1 MKKLF
6 THLVITA
13 LTISVFA
20 QSPEKLSYQ
29 AVIRNS
35 SGALVTNHAVGMK
48 ISILQGSATGTVI
61 FSETYSPAPQTNA
74 NGLVTIE
81 IGGGTPVTGTFSS
94 VNWSVGPYFLKT
106 ETDPSGGASYTITG
120 TSQLLSVPYALH
132 AKSAETYNETDPV
145 FGASPAKGI
154 TSGGI
159 TNWNTAY
166 SWGNH
171 AGLYRPVSWVP
182 GWTEV
187 TGKPTVFPPSTH
199 SHPAG
204 EITGILPIA
213 NGGTNAS
220 TAESARSNL
229 GATTLGANLFTLPNP
244 SAIRFLMI
252 SADNTV
258 SLREASYFRKDIG
271 AGTVTIINTTDGIT
285 GGPITSSGTVGLT
298 GQALALHNLSTNG
311 FIVRT
316 GAGAFVTRSLNDGS
330 GIVITNQDG
339 VAGTPTISAKTY
351 SVGDWAFGGIVFWI
365 DATGQHGLVCDKR
378 DLDGGSGVRWYAGTD
393 EWTMARGDG
402 PGAGQLNTA
411 IIIAVQRLGDA
422 SIYAA
427 RLCNEVQAT
436 QNYKNYGDWYLPS
449 EEELYLM
456 YENRTA
462 INNTVSSY
470 SGGAAFVSTL
480 YWSSKE
486 YSNTLARYVNFSN
499 GNVGSATKGQLYRV
513 RAVRKF

>member
-20 QSPEKLSYQ
+20 QSPQKLSYQ
-29 AVIRNS
+29 VVIRNS

-48 ISILQGSATGTVI
+48 ISILQGSVTGTVI

-74 NGLVTIE
+74 NGLITIE
-81 IGGGTPVTGTFSS
+81 IGSGTPVAGSFSS
-94 VNWSVGPYFLKT
+94 VNWSAGPYFLKT
-106 ETDPSGGASYTITG
+106 EADPSGGSSYTITG

-132 AKSAETYNETDPV
+132 SKSAENYNESDPV
-145 FGASPAKGI
+145 FGSSPAKGI

-166 SWGNH
+166 GWGNH
-171 AGLYRPVSWVP
+171 SGLYRLASWVP
-182 GWTEV
+182 GWTEI
-187 TGKPTVFPPSTH
+187 TGKPTVFPPLTH
-199 SHPAG
+199 NHPAG

-220 TAESARSNL
+220 TAESARINL

-244 SAIRFLMI
+244 SAIRFIMI
-252 SADNTV
+252 NTDNTV
-258 SLREASYFRKDIG
+258 SLREASFFRKDIG
-271 AGTVTIINTTDGIT
+271 AGTVSTINTTDGIT
-285 GGPITSSGTVGLT
+285 GGPITSSGVVGLT

-311 FIVRT
+311 FVVRT

-351 SVGDWAFGGIVFWI
+351 AVGDWAFGGIVFWI
-365 DATGQHGLVCDKR
+365 DATGQHGLVCSKSDQ
-378 DLDGGSGVRWYAGTD
+378 DGGAGIRWYAGANTF
-393 EWTMARGDG
+393 TMARGENSG
-402 PGAGQLNTA
+402 SGELNTA
-411 IIIAVQRLGDA
+411 IIIANQGNGDG
-422 SIYAA
+422 STYAA
-427 RLCNEVQAT
+427 RLCNET
-436 QNYKNYGDWYLPS
+436 KITENTKTYGDWYLPS
-449 EEELYLM
+449 REELYVM

-462 INNTVSSY
+462 INNTAALHGGTDFSS
-470 SGGAAFVSTL
+470 SM
-480 YWSSKE
+480 YWSSTE
-486 YSNTLARYVNFSN
+486 YSETMARYVNFSN
-499 GNVGSATKGQLYRV
+499 GNHGWSTKSQLYRV